1 MTLDFAFTLTL
12 ITLSILL
19 ISWIFS
25 AGSRMR
31 TVFKWILSVLIV
43 AVAVIT
49 SITVNADAVVL
60 ETPFVYVLFAIIAGI
75 TAFLVVKAV
84 NPGMKLIFRILFG
97 LLLGIALTSYA
108 FQAFEVAGNSA
119 AIDRANIPDWYN
131 WIQAALWLASAF
143 LFSAAFNPEMN
154 SVMRFLLGLVCA
166 LMLISML
173 WDPILII
180 LSGGL

>member
-1 MTLDFAFTLTL
+1 MTLNFAFTLIL
-12 ITLSILL
+12 ITLSIVL

-25 AGSRMR
+25 TGSRMR

-43 AVAVIT
+43 AVAGIT
-49 SITVNADAVVL
+49 RMNVNPDAVVF
-60 ETPFVYVLFAIIAGI
+60 ETPFVYVLFGFIAGI

-84 NPGMKLIFRILFG
+84 NPGMKLIFRILLG
-97 LLLGIALTSYA
+97 LLLGIALTYYV
-108 FQAFEVAGNSA
+108 FQAFDVIGNTA
-119 AIDRANIPDWYN
+119 AIDRASFPDWYN

-154 SVMRFLLGLVCA
+154 SVMRFLLGLVCS

-173 WDPILII
+173 RDPILII

>member
-1 MTLDFAFTLTL
+1 MTLDFAFTLIL

-43 AVAVIT
+43 AVAFIT
-49 SITVNADAVVL
+49 RMNVNPDAVVL
-60 ETPFVYVLFAIIAGI
+60 ETPFIYVLGGFLAGI
-75 TAFLVVKAV
+75 TTVLVVKAV
-84 NPGMKLIFRILFG
+84 NPGMNLIFRILLG
-97 LLLGIALTSYA
+97 LLLGIALTYYA
-108 FQAFEVAGNSA
+108 FQAFDVTGNSA
-119 AIDRANIPDWYN
+119 AMVRASFPDWYN
-131 WIQAALWLASAF
+131 WIQAAFWLASAF
-143 LFSAAFNPEMN
+143 LFSATFNPDMN
-154 SVMRFLLGLVCA
+154 SVLRFLLGLVCS